1 MLNQGIRWKVGNGR
15 SILVYKDIWIPRPD
29 TFKLM
34 SSPFLPAEAV
44 VADIMD
50 VENKWDLEKLQQHFM
65 PEDVEAILRI
75 PLLRRQKEDE
85 LMWDFDKRREYSV
98 KIVYQQALKFN
109 SPNEPSSLEI
119 NSSQ

>member
-1 MLNQGIRWKVGNGR
+1 
-15 SILVYKDIWIPRPD
+15 
-29 TFKLM
+29 M

>member
-1 MLNQGIRWKVGNGR
+1 
-15 SILVYKDIWIPRPD
+15 
-29 TFKLM
+29 M

-75 PLLRRQKEDE
+75 PFLRRQKEDE
-85 LMWDFDKRREYSV
+85 LMWDFDKRGEYSV
-98 KIVYQQALKFN
+98 KIGYQQALKFN
-109 SPNEPSSLEI
+109 SPNEPSSLES
-119 NSSQ
+119 NSSQWKTLWALDLPEKIKIFMWTT